1 MTGKHSMKKILIIVG
16 ILVLISCDLK
26 SQQLPLYNQYM
37 LNGYLINPALAGN
50 DGYTTLSLNA
60 RTQWLGVPN
69 APNNQ
74 SFSATTRLLKRSYK
88 VKRVSPK
95 KSVLKP
101 SRSGRVGLGGYVFN
115 DMNGSVSRIGIS
127 FSYAYHLWV
136 TRTSQLSFGLGGTFY
151 QFQIKQL
158 DFYDDNEP
166 LVGLGINEP
175 VFVPDADF
183 GIYYQ
188 NFHQQKF
195 YVGASVKNVMQ
206 SYLKLGNRSLEDFR
220 LLRHYYLTGGYKFE
234 LSNVDIEPSLLFKMS
249 SQLAPQL
256 DVNVKVYYM
265 KKYWMGLS
273 FRSNKTF
280 VALFGIVVNRFYFGY
295 AFDYEFSSIMSHT
308 YGSHEFMVSVKLG
321 DNARRFPWLERY

>member
-1 MTGKHSMKKILIIVG
+1 MKRGLIIVG
-16 ILVLISCDLK
+16 VLILISCDLW

-37 LNGYLINPALAGN
+37 LNGFLINPAVAGQ
-50 DGYTTLSLNA
+50 DGYTTLTLNA

-74 SFSATTRLLKRSYK
+74 AFSAQTRLLKRSHR
-88 VKRVSPK
+88 VKRVSPNK
-95 KSVLKP
+95 NVLKP

-115 DMNGSVSRIGIS
+115 DLNGSVSRIGVQ

-136 TRTSQLSFGLGGTFY
+136 SRSSQLSFGLGGTAY
-151 QFQIKQL
+151 QFRIKQL
-158 DFYDDNEP
+158 DFYDENEP

-183 GIYYQ
+183 GVYFRSFNQ
-188 NFHQQKF
+188 HKF
-195 YVGASVKNVMQ
+195 YIGGSIKNVLQ
-206 SYLKLGNRSLEDFR
+206 SYLKVGNRALEDFR
-220 LLRHYYLTGGYKFE
+220 LLRHYYLTSGYTFE
-234 LSNVDIEPSLLFKMS
+234 LINLDIEPSVLVRMS

-256 DVNVKVYYM
+256 DLNVKFYYL
-265 KKYWMGLS
+265 KKYWVGLS
-273 FRSNKTF
+273 FRTSKSV
-280 VALFGIVVNRFYFGY
+280 VALFGIVVNRFHFGY

-308 YGSHEFMVSVKLG
+308 YGSHEFMISIKLG